1 MSETKPPSTHRQP
14 SPSTNEPAILEPAVD
29 PEAHARH
36 VSRRHFAGFL
46 AGLSVSLP
54 LASCFSWLSPRRR
67 AASPNGS
74 PNPAPANPVVA
85 NPAPAVSA
93 APAVAT
99 ALRPRLMVILPED
112 PEHQYRLGHALGEYL
127 NHGQDADLAPLAAV
141 ELSCIAASEIDL
153 PATATGQ
160 GSLALLLVAGDTQR
174 LVRFELPS
182 EDVFDRSNELLAER
196 VIDKRIAILSAAVR
210 RAVIDHDQVVGVS
223 QRMLSSSRVQEI
235 ALRARAG
242 YAIADWRTDNGFF
255 VITEIEAPE
264 TTTRPEPMAR
274 SLMPDET
281 AHFAPALLAV
291 ALSVEGKARTSLM
304 SALAAVA
311 RRRVVE
317 GEVPG
322 AEWATN
328 GGCAT
333 VFENRENNIGVG
345 CGMGYVPDRSRRF
358 LHFYTLKPAAW

>member
-1 MSETKPPSTHRQP
+1 M
-14 SPSTNEPAILEPAVD
+14 
-29 PEAHARH
+29 
-36 VSRRHFAGFL
+36 

-54 LASCFSWLSPRRR
+54 LASCFSWLSSRRR
-67 AASPNGS
+67 AASPSGS
-74 PNPAPANPVVA
+74 PNPAPANSVVA

-141 ELSCIAASEIDL
+141 EVSCIAAGEIDL

-182 EDVFDRSNELLAER
+182 EDVFDRSNEMLAER
-196 VIDKRIAILSAAVR
+196 VIDKRIAILSTAVR

-242 YAIADWRTDNGFF
+242 YAIADWRTDSGFM
-255 VITEIEAPE
+255 ITAVETDE

-291 ALSVEGKARTSLM
+291 ALSVEGEARTSLM

-317 GEVPG
+317 SEVPG

-345 CGMGYVPDRSRRF
+345 CGMGYVPERSRRF